1 MCHISFMASCFT
13 VNTHKNALLQHFGH
27 FLLTNL
33 LLPKLR
39 QTALEDKYPSK
50 VITLSS
56 SLYTQ
61 ARRHSRQSGS
71 DKVEFGID
79 LNDLQC
85 QKKRYTLF
93 DQYSQSKLANIL
105 FARELGRRE
114 TLRAI
119 KMHHSPTST
128 AENATN
134 GIHFFCPVQS
144 YSLHPGLVRTNVV
157 RDMPWYLYYPN
168 IVFAFFLAV
177 LQKTP
182 RSGAYTSVFCAV
194 VDDFRPFK
202 VGSDDE
208 PCSYYVNSEI
218 CDLSAAARSDEVS

>member
-1 MCHISFMASCFT
+1 LSHEISS
-13 VNTHKNALLQHFGH
+13 HKNKFLQHFGH

-39 QTALEDKYPSK
+39 QTAWEEKYPSK

-56 SLYTQ
+56 SLNAL
-61 ARRHSRQSGS
+61 ARRRSKQSGL

-79 LNDLQC
+79 LNDIQC
-85 QKKRYTLF
+85 QMKRYALF
-93 DQYSQSKLANIL
+93 DQYAQSKLANIL
-105 FARELGRRE
+105 FSRELGRRE
-114 TLRAI
+114 KLRAR
-119 KMHHSPTST
+119 KSRHPQSST
-128 AENATN
+128 ANNGAHDTN
-134 GIHFFCPVQS
+134 LFCPIQS

-168 IVFAFFLAV
+168 AIFAFFLAV

-194 VDDFRPFK
+194 VDDFSLFEEESGLSPY
-202 VGSDDE
+202 
-208 PCSYYVNSEI
+208 CYYVNSEI
-218 CDLSAAARSDEVS
+218 CDVSDAASVDEVSELVCV